1 MLNLSV
7 SVDLTGLLQAA
18 PYPLVEEVARSLV
31 LTAVLV
37 AAGVLAAGL
46 GAAGV
51 LAVGLETA
59 GEVFQILGRS
69 LLFERTRR

>member
-1 MLNLSV
+1 MDLPSKLYC
-7 SVDLTGLLQAA
+7 VDLTGLLHAA

-46 GAAGV
+46 GAAG
-51 LAVGLETA
+51 EM
-59 GEVFQILGRS
+59 FQLLGISLLLGR
-69 LLFERTRR
+69 